1 MPLTGFIS
9 KAFKPKDMSLPHKE
23 MLNVTETAEKLKLEL
38 SHLSVQERAEIAS
51 FLIHSLDEN
60 VDQDIESAWDAEL
73 AQRTQEINSGS
84 ASGEPSDQVFAN
96 LRRKYL

>member
-1 MPLTGFIS
+1 
-9 KAFKPKDMSLPHKE
+9 

-38 SHLSVQERAEIAS
+38 SHLSTQERAELAS

-73 AQRTQEINSGS
+73 AQRTQEIKSSN
-84 ASGEPSDQVFAN
+84 ASGEPSDQVFAE
-96 LRRKYL
+96 LRQKYS

>member
-1 MPLTGFIS
+1 
-9 KAFKPKDMSLPHKE
+9 MSVPHKE
-23 MLNVTETAEKLKLEL
+23 ILNMTEIVQKLKFKL

-73 AQRTQEINSGS
+73 AQRTQEINSGI
-84 ASGEPSDQVFAN
+84 ASGAPSDQLFAE
-96 LRRKYL
+96 LRQKYA